1 MFAWIERPMA
11 AVQNLLPQHFL
22 SRLVYALMRVETR
35 WIKNLL
41 IRSISRLAG
50 VNWSEALSGRLEDYR
65 HFNAFFTRELR
76 PGVRPFTDDPRI
88 LVSPCDGHVSELGQL
103 EDELLL
109 QAKGHRYS
117 LQQLLADDPVFDSLR
132 DGSFLTIYLS
142 PRDYHR
148 VHMPLGGQ
156 LQRMIHVP
164 GKLFSVAP
172 YTVRHIPDLF
182 ARNERV
188 VSIFETDHGPMAH
201 ILVGAMLVAS
211 METVWAGEV
220 TPCKSREVT
229 VTDYRDQDIH
239 LQRGDEM
246 GRFNMGSTVIL
257 ILPPGTTNWHPD
269 LQAGQ
274 PVFLGQD
281 LARM

>member
-11 AVQNLLPQHFL
+11 AAQNLLPQHFL
-22 SRLVYALMRVETR
+22 SRLVYALMRVEIR
-35 WIKNLL
+35 WVKNLL
-41 IRSISRLAG
+41 IRSISRMAG
-50 VNWSEALSGRLEDYR
+50 VNWSEAASGHLEDYR

-76 PGVRPFTDDPRI
+76 PGVRPINDDPRI
-88 LVSPCDGHVSELGQL
+88 LVSPCDGRVSELGQL
-103 EDELLL
+103 QDELLL

-117 LQQLLADDPVFDSLR
+117 LHQLLADDPACSSLR
-132 DGSFLTIYLS
+132 GGSFLTIYLS

-172 YTVRHIPDLF
+172 YTVRHISNLF

-211 METVWAGEV
+211 METVWAGEI
-220 TPCKSREVT
+220 TPCKTRDVT
-229 VTDYRDQDIH
+229 VTDYRDQDINF
-239 LQRGDEM
+239 QRGDEM

-257 ILPPGTTNWHPD
+257 VMPPETTNWHPD
-269 LQAGQ
+269 LRAGQ
-274 PVFLGQD
+274 PVVLGQG
-281 LARM
+281 LARL